1 MAVLL
6 LSAVVFLPSGGC
18 SFRLGRLCGG
28 AFTVCCGVSALC
40 WFGRFPGIF
49 DLLCGSLFLHPKSN
63 LKIQDKS
70 NLSSNQDFI
79 LIKFYR

>member
-1 MAVLL
+1 MVAVRLGSGGSVAVYL
-6 LSAVVFLPSGGC
+6 RSAVAFLRSGGC

-49 DLLCGSLFLHPKSN
+49 DLLCGSLFLKRNP
-63 LKIQDKS
+63 
-70 NLSSNQDFI
+70 
-79 LIKFYR
+79 